1 MGKFTKVETMSVREF
16 MSGRKT
22 EAKPEEAWSA
32 KVARHFEKYGMV
44 YKIAGSTVVILMAGG
59 GFDYAFAA
67 STIDTG
73 AEKLYGKLMN
83 IGKWIIIFKGGF
95 DIVKH
100 LLSGDFDGAKKG
112 FLQYLVV
119 YLFLLG
125 LPWAMSEVDAI
136 FVDLKTT

>member
-16 MSGRKT
+16 MSGGKA
-22 EAKPEEAWSA
+22 EAKPAEAWAA
-32 KVARHFEKYGMV
+32 KVARHLEKYGMV

-59 GFDYAFAA
+59 AFDYAFAA

-73 AEKLYGKLMN
+73 AQVLYGKLMN

-95 DIVKH
+95 DTVKH
-100 LLSGDFDGAKKG
+100 MVNGDFDGAKKG
-112 FLQYLVV
+112 FVSYLVV

-125 LPWAMSEVDAI
+125 LPWAMNEVDAI